1 MCSVVYVCGGYRCP
15 HSYPFSSI
23 CLLFQ
28 ADPLDKVLTAF
39 SSAMDVARERVKFVF
54 DGDSV
59 EPTSTAE
66 ELGLEDDDVI
76 DARVITDD

>member
-1 MCSVVYVCGGYRCP
+1 MCAILQMS
-15 HSYPFSSI
+15 SNLSISSI

-28 ADPLDKVLTAF
+28 VDPLDKVLTAF
-39 SSAMDVARERVKFVF
+39 PSAVDVARERVKFVF

>member
-1 MCSVVYVCGGYRCP
+1 MSSNLLTVCL
-15 HSYPFSSI
+15 
-23 CLLFQ
+23 LLFQ

-39 SSAMDVARERVKFVF
+39 SSTMEVAREMVKFVF
-54 DGDSV
+54 DGDAV

-76 DARVITDD
+76 DARVMTDD